1 MTRVAFIHTG
11 AVVIPTFAE
20 LANNHL
26 PGVEVQHL
34 LDDKIVADLGLG
46 AESSRIADRLAAL
59 GRAAAAAGSSAV
71 IFSCSSISGYAEELE
86 RQLGLPVLRIDE
98 AMADRA
104 VGAGAR
110 IAVIATLPT
119 TVRPTAALLRERA
132 ERAGRTVE
140 LTELV
145 VDGAFAAVSSG
156 DRTTHDRLVGAA
168 ITAAAESHDVIVL
181 AQASM
186 AGAAGAVSVGVEVL
200 TSPELGMRRAAEV
213 LGLAGAPMIGGE
225 APS

>member
-11 AVVIPTFAE
+11 AVVIPTFTE
-20 LANNHL
+20 LAGRHL
-26 PGVEVQHL
+26 AGVEVQHL
-34 LDDKIVADLGLG
+34 LDDKIVADLGRD
-46 AESSRIADRLAAL
+46 AESSQVPDRLTAL

-71 IFSCSSISGYAEELE
+71 IFSCSSISGYAADLQ
-86 RQLGLPVLRIDE
+86 RALGLPVLRIDE

-104 VGAGAR
+104 VTVGTR

-132 ERAGRTVE
+132 ERAGRTVQ
-140 LTELV
+140 LTETV

-156 DRTTHDRLVGAA
+156 DRARHDELVGAA
-168 ITAAAESHDVIVL
+168 ITESAESHDVIVL

-186 AGAAGAVSVGVEVL
+186 AGAASTVSVGIEVL
-200 TSPELGMRRAAEV
+200 TSPELGIRRAAEV
-213 LGLAGAPMIGGE
+213 LGLGATKIGAE
-225 APS
+225 APE